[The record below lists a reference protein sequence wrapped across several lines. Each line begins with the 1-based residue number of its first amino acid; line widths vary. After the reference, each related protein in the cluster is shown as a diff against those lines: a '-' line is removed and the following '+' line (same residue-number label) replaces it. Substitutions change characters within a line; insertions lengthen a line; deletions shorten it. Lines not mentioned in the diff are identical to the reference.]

1 MAEGLVVRS
10 LESLGLVNGTPVVLY
25 LQEPKEKVWGLLLA
39 LETAGVVVR
48 GIDLR
53 AFDDWMRQE
62 QRREEPEL
70 GLGTLFYPM
79 HRLERVER
87 DETIGTVPGYADRF
101 AREVGRT
108 VQQVLGL
115 EA

>member
-1 MAEGLVVRS
+1 MADGIGVRGLESVGLVS
-10 LESLGLVNGTPVVLY
+10 GTPVVLY
-25 LQEPKEKVWGLLLA
+25 LREPKEKVWGLLLS
-39 LETAGVVVR
+39 LEAAGVVVR

-62 QRREEPEL
+62 LRGEEPEL
-70 GLGTLFYPM
+70 GLATLFYPM

-108 VQQVLGL
+108 VQQVLGF
-115 EA
+115 EE